1 MNNYTLYFSLYGKKM
16 KTTVSANSEQEAK
29 QIVKDKI
36 VFHKIET
43 NDIFQDLIDIVN
55 GKK

>member
-1 MNNYTLYFSLYGKKM
+1 MNEYTLYFSLYGKKM
-16 KTTVSANSEQEAK
+16 KTTVSASSEQEAK
-29 QIVKDKI
+29 QIVRDKI

-43 NDIFQDLIDIVN
+43 NDIFQDLMDIVN